1 MRFSSFLRFSVL
13 MGFCVGVGS
22 VPILLTVVMAVN
34 KLTQGTSFSPG
45 DFPLILLVIV
55 FGFPLISL
63 LRFTVYGVLGFPIY
77 ALFKPKTYSGE
88 FELLST
94 KVQEQR

>member
-1 MRFSSFLRFSVL
+1 

-55 FGFPLISL
+55 FGL
-63 LRFTVYGVLGFPIY
+63 LSFTVYGVLGLPIY

>member
-1 MRFSSFLRFSVL
+1 

-22 VPILLTVVMAVN
+22 VPILLTVVVAVN

-55 FGFPLISL
+55 FGL
-63 LRFTVYGVLGFPIY
+63 LSFTVYGVLGVPIY

>member
-1 MRFSSFLRFSVL
+1 

-55 FGFPLISL
+55 FGL
-63 LRFTVYGVLGFPIY
+63 LSFTVYGVLGLAIY

>member
-1 MRFSSFLRFSVL
+1 

-55 FGFPLISL
+55 FGL
-63 LRFTVYGVLGFPIY
+63 LRFTVYGVLGLPIY

>member
-1 MRFSSFLRFSVL
+1 

-55 FGFPLISL
+55 FGL
-63 LRFTVYGVLGFPIY
+63 LSFTVYGVLGLPIY
-77 ALFKPKTYSGE
+77 ALFKPKTDSGE

-94 KVQEQR
+94 NVQEQR

>member
-1 MRFSSFLRFSVL
+1 MRMRFSSFLRFSVL

-55 FGFPLISL
+55 FGL
-63 LRFTVYGVLGFPIY
+63 LSFTVYGVLGVPIY

-94 KVQEQR
+94 NVQEQR

>member
-1 MRFSSFLRFSVL
+1 

-55 FGFPLISL
+55 FGL
-63 LRFTVYGVLGFPIY
+63 LSFTVYGVLGVPIY